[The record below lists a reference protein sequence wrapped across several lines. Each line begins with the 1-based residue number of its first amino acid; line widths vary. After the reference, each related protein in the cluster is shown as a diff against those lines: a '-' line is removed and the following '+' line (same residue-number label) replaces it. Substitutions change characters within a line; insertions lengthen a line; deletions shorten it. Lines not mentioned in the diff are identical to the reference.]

1 MTTQT
6 RKKHLGLWWL
16 VLVLGLTNVAIFLE
30 ANQQTFSEPVAVAA
44 SVEEATPKSGS
55 VAGHVASI
63 SVTIGSGLIILGASI
78 IWVSRFVKDLAAT
91 KPQAKTRT
99 ASNQP
104 TKTATKST
112 TKAASSAKTTKTAS
126 KSTRKSSSKP
136 ATPKTTNTRSAKS
149 KR

>member
-1 MTTQT
+1 MATQT

-44 SVEEATPKSGS
+44 SAEETSPKSGS

-91 KPQAKTRT
+91 KPQTRT
-99 ASNQP
+99 STASARYTKTTTKTTPKATNS
-104 TKTATKST
+104 TKTAKPTN
-112 TKAASSAKTTKTAS
+112 
-126 KSTRKSSSKP
+126 KSTRKSSSKSM
-136 ATPKTTNTRSAKS
+136 AKVKTTRPAKS